1 MCYLYYYYTMH
12 SQSDEQKKSLLDD
25 HKMSHRNVIAFF
37 IAGLLNNTSYVIMI
51 AGAKDISPSLV
62 I

>member
-1 MCYLYYYYTMH
+1 MH